1 MKQDHWIDLNIHQL
15 KYKQNEKNKQK
26 GTKYFWFDKYYRE
39 RESLVCGVLSL
50 AKRSKLLFILF
61 IFMKIKS
68 SLWGTIGG
76 GGKHPSPPRV
86 TQYTKL

>member
-1 MKQDHWIDLNIHQL
+1 MKQDHWIDLNIHPL
-15 KYKQNEKNKQK
+15 KYKENEKNKQK
-26 GTKYFWFDKYYRE
+26 GTKYFWFEKYY

-61 IFMKIKS
+61 IFIKIKS

-76 GGKHPSPPRV
+76 GGKHPSPPRE
-86 TQYTKL
+86 